1 MKIVRAI
8 EVWEKD
14 MEGGFVGHLPLAD
27 TITVEFLYSLFAA
40 EQDKPDPEM
49 KLSYMLDADRVA
61 ALQPFVSE
69 AMDLAQHD
77 FILTAYG
84 LPDYQ

>member
-14 MEGGFVGHLPLAD
+14 MEGGFIGHLPLSE
-27 TITVEFLYSLFAA
+27 TVSVEFLYSLFAA

-49 KLSYMLDADRVA
+49 KLSYMLDLDRIA
-61 ALQPFVSE
+61 LLQPFV
-69 AMDLAQHD
+69 ADIMDATQHD

-84 LPDYQ
+84 LPDYE

>member
-14 MEGGFVGHLPLAD
+14 MEGGFIGHLPLAD
-27 TITVEFLYSLFAA
+27 TVSVEFLFSLFAA

-49 KLSYMLDADRVA
+49 KLSYLLDAERVA
-61 ALQPFVSE
+61 KLQAFVTE
-69 AMDLAQHD
+69 IMDISQHD

-84 LPDYQ
+84 LPDYE

>member
-14 MEGGFVGHLPLAD
+14 MEGGFIGHLPLSE
-27 TITVEFLYSLFAA
+27 TVSVEFLYSLFAA

-49 KLSYMLDADRVA
+49 KLSYMLDAARVA
-61 ALQPFVSE
+61 QLQPFV
-69 AMDLAQHD
+69 ADVMDGTQHD

-84 LPDYQ
+84 LPDYE